1 MRKLIFASLS
11 LISLSAV
18 AGPAMPV
25 HGMPPMPP
33 MQSERIVAGDY
44 TELQY
49 PAKLDTVE
57 VNGRKV
63 QKYLVEK
70 LLTGTIIREI
80 GGDCQS
86 ETRTL
91 VGWTQNADGTKHPTV
106 KVHIETVPCPKVGGM
121 VDHAA
126 GHATPQ

>member
-25 HGMPPMPP
+25 HGMPP

-91 VGWTQNADGTKHPTV
+91 VGWEQNSDGTKHPTV
-106 KVHIETVPCPKVGGM
+106 KVHVETVPCPKVGGM

-126 GHATPQ
+126 DHAAHNGWQ

>member
-1 MRKLIFASLS
+1 MRKLIIAFLS
-11 LISLSAV
+11 VSSLSAV

-25 HGMPPMPP
+25 PGMSPIP
-33 MQSERIVAGDY
+33 SERIVAGDY

-91 VGWTQNADGTKHPTV
+91 VGWEQNSDGTKHPTV
-106 KVHIETVPCPKVGGM
+106 KVHIETVPCPKAGGM

-126 GHATPQ
+126 DHAAPNSW